1 VLHNNRADA
10 RRRAR
15 RRRGPLYLGR
25 QGLIY
30 CAHAG
35 RSGAGVAG
43 YFNEMY
49 HDDRVRPPYA
59 RLQDWMAAMPAELRS
74 LKQAEAEHLFRRIGI
89 TFAVYGEGGDPDRLI
104 PFDMFPRV
112 FTHAEWTRLERGIKQ
127 RARALNAF
135 LSDVYGRG
143 EIVRAGRIPAA
154 LVYQNDAYEKAVA
167 GFVPP
172 KGVYS
177 HIVGIDLVRTGP
189 DEFFVLED
197 NCRTPSGVSYMLEN
211 REIMMRMFPELF
223 QANRILPVD
232 SYSDLLRRTLA
243 SVAPAK
249 CAGEPC
255 IVILTPGHFNSAY
268 YEHSFLADLM
278 GVELVE
284 GQDLFVEGEF
294 VWMRTTEGPRRVD
307 VIYRRIDDAFLDPLC
322 FRPDSMLGVPGLMD
336 VYRSGGVAICSAPG
350 AGVADDKAVY
360 TFVPDMIRFYLGE
373 EPILQ
378 NVPTWQCGRESD
390 LRHVLAHLPELVVK
404 EVHGSGG
411 YGMLV
416 GPKSTA
422 DQIAA
427 FRDKIL
433 ADPGNYIAQPTLA
446 LSTVPTFVA
455 EGVAPRHVDLRPYCL
470 VGERIELVPGGLT
483 RVALT
488 DGSLVV
494 NSSQGGGVKDT
505 WVLAE

>member
-1 VLHNNRADA
+1 MDQA
-10 RRRAR
+10 
-15 RRRGPLYLGR
+15 
-25 QGLIY
+25 
-30 CAHAG
+30 
-35 RSGAGVAG
+35 

-49 HDDRVRPPYA
+49 QSGSVRAPYA
-59 RLQDWMAAMPAELRS
+59 GLESWTENMPAALRS
-74 LKQAEAEHLFRRIGI
+74 LKQTEAEALFRRIGI

-112 FTHAEWTRLERGIKQ
+112 FAHDEWRRLERGIKQ

-135 LSDVYGRG
+135 LVDVYGRG
-143 EIVRAGRIPAA
+143 EIVRAGHIPAR
-154 LVYQNDAYEKAVA
+154 LVYLNEAYEKAAA

-172 KGVYS
+172 RGVYS

-223 QANRILPVD
+223 RGNRIEPVD
-232 SYSDLLRRTLA
+232 RYPGALRRTLA
-243 SVAPAK
+243 SVAPKK
-249 CAGEPC
+249 CDRDPTIA
-255 IVILTPGHFNSAY
+255 ILTPGHFNSAY

-294 VWMRTTEGPRRVD
+294 VWMRTTEGPKRVD
-307 VIYRRIDDAFLDPLC
+307 VIYRRLDDAFIDPLC
-322 FRPDSMLGVPGLMD
+322 FRPESLLGVPGLMD
-336 VYRSGGVAICSAPG
+336 VYRSGGVSIASAPG
-350 AGVADDKAVY
+350 AGVADDKAIY
-360 TFVPDMIRFYLGE
+360 CYVPDMIRFYLGE
-373 EPILQ
+373 EPILK
-378 NVPTWQCGRESD
+378 NVPTWQCAKPDD
-390 LRHVLAHLPELVVK
+390 LGHVLDNIADLVVK

-411 YGMLV
+411 YGMLI
-416 GPKSTA
+416 GPKSTKAQIEAFA
-422 DQIAA
+422 DKVRANPA
-427 FRDKIL
+427 
-433 ADPGNYIAQPTLA
+433 NYIAQPTLA
-446 LSTVPTFVA
+446 LSTCPSFVA
-455 EGVAPRHVDLRPYCL
+455 EGIAPRHVDLRPYCL
-470 VGERIELVPGGLT
+470 VGERVDLVPGGLT

-488 DGSLVV
+488 EGSLVV

>member
-1 VLHNNRADA
+1 MS
-10 RRRAR
+10 
-15 RRRGPLYLGR
+15 
-25 QGLIY
+25 Q
-30 CAHAG
+30 
-35 RSGAGVAG
+35 

-49 HDDRVRPPYA
+49 DGGKVRPPYA
-59 RLQDWMAAMPAELRS
+59 RLEDWMNAMPASLRT
-74 LKQAEAEHLFRRIGI
+74 LKQAEAEDLFRRIGI

-112 FTHAEWTRLERGIKQ
+112 FTASEWARLEKGIKQ

-135 LSDVYGRG
+135 LVDVYGRG
-143 EIVRAGRIPAA
+143 EIIRAGRIPSR
-154 LVYQNDAYEKAVA
+154 LVYQNEAFEKAVV
-167 GFVPP
+167 GLKPP

-177 HIVGIDLVRTGP
+177 HIVGIDIVRTGP

-211 REIMMRMFPELF
+211 REIMMRMFPDLF
-223 QANRILPVD
+223 RGNRIEPVD
-232 SYSDLLRRTLA
+232 RYPEILRRTLA
-243 SVAPAK
+243 SVAPQK
-249 CAGEPC
+249 CNGEPT
-255 IVILTPGHFNSAY
+255 VVLLTPGHFNSAY

-278 GVELVE
+278 GIELVE

-294 VWMRTTEGPRRVD
+294 VWMRTTEGPKKVD
-307 VIYRRIDDAFLDPLC
+307 VVYRRIDDAFIDPLC

-336 VYRSGGVAICSAPG
+336 VYRSGGVSICSAPG

-360 TFVPDMIRFYLGE
+360 TFVPEMVRFYLGE

-378 NVPTWQCGRESD
+378 NVPTWQCGKEAD
-390 LRHVLAHLPELVVK
+390 LRYVLDNLPELVVK

-416 GPKSTA
+416 GPKSTRE
-422 DQIAA
+422 QIET
-427 FRDKIL
+427 FRIKIQ

-446 LSTVPTFVA
+446 LSTTPTFVA
-455 EGVAPRHVDLRPYCL
+455 DGVAPRHVDLRPYCL
-470 VGERIELVPGGLT
+470 VGEGIELVPGALT

-488 DGSLVV
+488 EGSLVV

>member
-1 VLHNNRADA
+1 MGVFFDEMNGSGD
-10 RRRAR
+10 
-15 RRRGPLYLGR
+15 
-25 QGLIY
+25 
-30 CAHAG
+30 
-35 RSGAGVAG
+35 RSGGGTRA
-43 YFNEMY
+43 
-49 HDDRVRPPYA
+49 PYA
-59 RLQDWMAAMPAELRS
+59 RLEEWLATMPKELRS
-74 LKQAEAEHLFRRIGI
+74 LKQAEAEALFRRIGI

-112 FTHAEWTRLERGIKQ
+112 FSGAEWARLDRGVKQ
-127 RARALNAF
+127 RAKALNMF
-135 LSDVYGRG
+135 LVDVYGRG
-143 EIVRAGRIPAA
+143 EIIRAGRVPAN
-154 LVYQNDAYEKAVA
+154 LVYQNAAYEKAAV

-189 DEFFVLED
+189 EEFFVLED

-211 REIMMRMFPELF
+211 REIMMRMFPGLF
-223 QANRILPVD
+223 RENRIQPID
-232 SYSDLLRRTLA
+232 SYAEILRRTLA

-249 CAGEPC
+249 CQGDPKV
-255 IVILTPGHFNSAY
+255 VILTPGHFNSAY

-284 GQDLFVEGEF
+284 GQDLFVDGEF
-294 VWMRTTEGPRRVD
+294 VYARTTEGPKRVD

-336 VYRSGGVAICSAPG
+336 VYRSGGVSICSAPG
-350 AGVADDKAVY
+350 AGVADDKAIY
-360 TFVPDMIRFYLGE
+360 TYVPEMIRFYLGE
-373 EPILQ
+373 EPILN
-378 NVPTWQCGRESD
+378 NVPTWKCAERDD
-390 LRHVLAHLPELVVK
+390 LKYVLDNLSELVVK

-416 GPKSTA
+416 GPTA
-422 DQIAA
+422 SKAEVEA
-427 FRDKIL
+427 FRAQLL
-433 ADPGNYIAQPTLA
+433 ANPSNYIAQPTLA
-446 LSTVPTFVA
+446 LSTVPTFVD

-470 VGERIELVPGGLT
+470 VGERIELVKGGLT
-483 RVALT
+483 RVALRE
-488 DGSLVV
+488 GSLVV

>member
-1 VLHNNRADA
+1 MF
-10 RRRAR
+10 
-15 RRRGPLYLGR
+15 LG
-25 QGLIY
+25 
-30 CAHAG
+30 
-35 RSGAGVAG
+35 
-43 YFNEMY
+43 
-49 HDDRVRPPYA
+49 DTVRPPYA
-59 RLQDWMAAMPAELRS
+59 RLQDWVAAMPASLRQM
-74 LKQAEAEHLFRRIGI
+74 KQAEAEELFRRIGI

-112 FTHAEWTRLERGIKQ
+112 FTHAEWSRLERGIKQ

-135 LSDVYGRG
+135 LADVYDRG

-154 LVYQNDAYEKAVA
+154 LVYRNAAYEKAVA
-167 GFVPP
+167 GIRPP
-172 KGVYS
+172 KGVFS

-211 REIMMRMFPELF
+211 REIMMRMFPDLF
-223 QANRILPVD
+223 RENRIQPVE
-232 SYSDLLRRTLA
+232 SYPEALRRTLA

-249 CAGEPC
+249 CDRDPN

-284 GQDLFVEGEF
+284 GQDLFVEGDR
-294 VWMRTTEGPRRVD
+294 VWMRTTEGPQRVD

-336 VYRSGGVAICSAPG
+336 VYRSGGVSICSAPG

-360 TFVPDMIRFYLGE
+360 THVPEMVRFYLGE

-378 NVPTWQCGRESD
+378 NVPTWQCAKADD
-390 LRHVLAHLPELVVK
+390 LKYVLENLGDLVVK

-422 DQIAA
+422 DQVEA
-427 FRDKIL
+427 FRARIL

-446 LSTVPTFVA
+446 LSTVPTFVD

-488 DGSLVV
+488 EGSLVV